1 MDKIEMMK
9 KCLDDYMAKNNLA
22 FITPPDANAV
32 LEKAGLLRD
41 SKTRRGAPLRI
52 LLRDGKFS
60 NAVRDTE
67 GWKIY
72 PTNGR

>member
-1 MDKIEMMK
+1 MNKIELMK
-9 KCLDDYMAKNNLA
+9 RCLDDYMAKNNLA

-41 SKTRRGAPLRI
+41 SKARRGAPLRI
-52 LLRDGKFS
+52 LLRDGKFN
-60 NAVRDTE
+60 NAVRDKE

-72 PTNGR
+72 PSNGR